1 MFSKEKEI
9 NYIGIGAIGGKAAG
23 LVFISDVLK
32 KEFNQEEFP
41 EIQVIIPTLATIRTD
56 AFDQFMLEN
65 NLYEVAFS
73 DLPDDRIAN
82 AFQRADLPFEILTDL
97 RRLVTE
103 VTAPLAVRS
112 SSLLEDSTHQ
122 PFAGVY
128 ATKMTPNNQPDVD
141 SRFRRLVEAIKFVY
155 ASTYFRAAKDYMK
168 ATGNEPTVEKMAVT
182 IQEVL
187 GKKHDHRFYPD
198 LSGVTRSY
206 NFYPLGKAK
215 PEDGVISL
223 ALGLG
228 KTIVDGEICWSYSP
242 AYPKVDPPYRSVEEL
257 LKNTQTKFWA
267 INLGEPPEYNPI
279 LETEYLVHAD
289 ITDAEKDGT
298 LRYLASTYIPHS
310 RRLTIGIGNPGA
322 RVLTFAPLLI
332 LEEFPLNELVKK
344 ILKISEVAMRCPV
357 EIEFAMTFNPAIFGY
372 LQVRP
377 MIVQTEE
384 IAIDEDAL
392 KNENVL
398 IASRNVLGNGQ
409 FTHIQDIVFIKPES
423 FEAKYTRQIAHELAT
438 INTKLQEE
446 GRAYLL
452 IVIGRLGTTDP
463 WLGIP
468 VNWGQ
473 IANAKVI
480 VEATKEKFNV
490 VLSQGSHFF
499 HNLISQ
505 GVCYFTVSHQEQP
518 PINWEWFRQQPC
530 VDETPFICHVRA
542 EKPLR
547 ILINGRKRL
556 GVVFSS

>member
-1 MFSKEKEI
+1 MFSKDMEI
-9 NYIGIGAIGGKAAG
+9 NYIGSGAIGGKAAG
-23 LVFISDVLK
+23 LVFISDILK
-32 KEFNQEEFP
+32 KEFNRDEFP
-41 EIQVIIPTLATIRTD
+41 DIQVTIPTLATIRTD
-56 AFDQFMLEN
+56 AFDHFMQEN
-65 NLYEVAFS
+65 NLYEIAFS

-82 AFQRADLPFEILTDL
+82 AFQRADLPFEILMDL

-112 SSLLEDSTHQ
+112 SSLLEDSTRQ

-141 SRFRRLVEAIKFVY
+141 TRFRRLVEAIKFVY

-168 ATGNEPTVEKMAVT
+168 ATGNDPTVEKMAVT

-187 GKKHDHRFYPD
+187 GKKHNHRFYPD
-198 LSGVTRSY
+198 LSGVARSY
-206 NFYPLGKAK
+206 NFYPLGKAR

-228 KTIVDGEICWSYSP
+228 KTIVEGEICWSYSP

-267 INLGEPPEYNPI
+267 INMGEPPEYNPI
-279 LETEYLVHAD
+279 LETEFLVYAD

-310 RRLTIGIGNPGA
+310 QRMTIGIGNPGV
-322 RVLTFAPLLI
+322 RVLTFAPLLV
-332 LEEFPLNELVKK
+332 LEEFPLNELAKK
-344 ILKISEVAMRCPV
+344 ILKISEEAMHCPV
-357 EIEFAMTFNPAIFGY
+357 EIEFAMTFNPTIFGY

-377 MIVQTEE
+377 MVVQTEE
-384 IAIDEDAL
+384 VELNEEDL
-392 KNENVL
+392 TKDQVL
-398 IASRNVLGNGQ
+398 IASRSVLGNGHLS
-409 FTHIQDIVFIKPES
+409 HIRDIVFIKPEN
-423 FEAKYTRQIAHELAT
+423 FEARHSRQIAQELTA
-438 INTKLQEE
+438 INRELQEE
-446 GRAYLL
+446 SLPYLL

-480 VEATKEKFNV
+480 VEATKENFNV

-505 GVCYFTVSHQEQP
+505 GVCYFTVSHRDRP

-530 VDETPFICHVRA
+530 VNETPFICHVRT
-542 EKPLR
+542 EKPLN

-556 GVVFSS
+556 GVVFRP